1 MDAYVATLA
10 RPAWDKKSDTNVRG
24 DKLEVIVQVPVVTQS
39 MGRGNALPD
48 LISAQTRV

>member
-39 MGRGNALPD
+39 TRQYTVA
-48 LISAQTRV
+48 ISGY